1 MIDLA
6 LDEKWAGL
14 GFRSYAPRP
23 PSSSN
28 ASDGLAENKSL
39 PRSQAR
45 SYPGNPSANR
55 EKNSRRETPGRLGFR
70 SVIISSLRGGRRCFA
85 GTLGGRPAYTIANAT
100 CSINIQELR

>member
-1 MIDLA
+1 MTDLA
-6 LDEKWAGL
+6 LDENCAGL

-28 ASDGLAENKSL
+28 ASDGLVENKSL

-45 SYPGNPSANR
+45 ADPCNPSANR

-70 SVIISSLRGGRRCFA
+70 LVIISSLRGRRRFFA
-85 GTLGGRPAYTIANAT
+85 GTLGGRPAYNIANAT